1 MQTHTSTED
10 AVTIALV
17 SSTWPSA
24 TTAWLLS
31 STSDLATM
39 TWKNRRMILI
49 VRTRLDRHRRPMLR
63 MPSCLR
69 GQTRLV
75 KSPDSRRGQRLRNTK
90 KTTST
95 STKQSARA
103 THQIAVTFRTRS
115 LNLSARP
122 RSQNSQDN
130 KWAQR
135 LHKASSFSSA
145 LPATGPQAGC
155 QAPHLPNLLIK
166 PIMTTRPG
174 TLTTTAIF
182 SEASS

>member
-39 TWKNRRMILI
+39 TWKDRRRILI
-49 VRTRLDRHRRPMLR
+49 VRTQLERHQGPMLR
-63 MPSCLR
+63 MPSYLLGR
-69 GQTRLV
+69 IRLV
-75 KSPDSRRGQRLRNTK
+75 KSPDSRRGQRLRSIR

-103 THQIAVTFRTRS
+103 THQIVVTFRTIS
-115 LNLSARP
+115 LNLPARP

-135 LHKASSFSSA
+135 LHRASSFSSA
-145 LPATGPQAGC
+145 LPTTGPQAGC
-155 QAPHLPNLLIK
+155 QAPHLPNLPIT